1 MFEELRKVWAGPILT
16 KYPSVSSFFGLVFRR
31 MMLCSRS
38 KTFVSLIILS
48 LHRWPV
54 VNYHVHKSMA
64 TKSSIAQ
71 LKEQIATLTKQL
83 SHFDSLQGR
92 VAKLKKK

>member
-1 MFEELRKVWAGPILT
+1 MQSFKDLRFSHHPVIA
-16 KYPSVSSFFGLVFRR
+16 
-31 MMLCSRS
+31 
-38 KTFVSLIILS
+38 
-48 LHRWPV
+48 PV